1 MKLTING
8 ESREFQD
15 LPAPSSVAALL
26 EALGLAGKRIAVE
39 MNGEIVPK
47 SRHGQTP
54 VGEGDKFEIVVAV
67 GGG

>member
-8 ESREFQD
+8 ESREFREF
-15 LPAPSSVAALL
+15 PAQPTVAALL
-26 EALGLAGKRIAVE
+26 DQLGLTGKRIAVE
-39 MNGEIVPK
+39 HNGEIVPK
-47 SRHGQTP
+47 SRHAETA

>member
-8 ESREFQD
+8 ESREFKD
-15 LPAPSSVAALL
+15 FPAQASVATLL
-26 EALGLAGKRIAVE
+26 DALGLTGKRIAVE
-39 MNGEIVPK
+39 HNDEIVPK
-47 SRHGQTP
+47 SRHAETA

>member
-8 ESREFQD
+8 ESREFN
-15 LPAPSSVAALL
+15 LPTPATVAALL
-26 EALGLAGKRIAVE
+26 DALALTGKRIAIE

-47 SRHGQTP
+47 SRHGETP
-54 VGEGDKFEIVVAV
+54 VADGDRFEIVVAV